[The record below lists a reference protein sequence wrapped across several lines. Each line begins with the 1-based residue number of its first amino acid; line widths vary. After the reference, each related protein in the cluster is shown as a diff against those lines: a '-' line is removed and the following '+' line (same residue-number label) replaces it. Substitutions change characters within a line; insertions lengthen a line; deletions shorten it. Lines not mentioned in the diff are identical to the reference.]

1 MCWSSSAAGAKTA
14 WRSPAQHGCALR
26 VATITAG
33 QKIACPVE
41 LIRFSLKTHFDALRQ
56 LIDARFAAAARREEG
71 ATMIKFNVFGVCQA
85 GDAGSRHAAH
95 AAAASAASHKRIA
108 AATERPWNEALP
120 R

>member
-1 MCWSSSAAGAKTA
+1 MAI
-14 WRSPAQHGCALR
+14 
-26 VATITAG
+26 ATKPAG
-33 QKIACPVE
+33 QKIACLVE
-41 LIRFSLKTHFDALRQ
+41 LVRFSLEPQFSRLT
-56 LIDARFAAAARREEG
+56 AASRREEG
-71 ATMIKFNVFGVCQA
+71 ATMISINVFGVRQV

>member
-1 MCWSSSAAGAKTA
+1 
-14 WRSPAQHGCALR
+14 
-26 VATITAG
+26 
-33 QKIACPVE
+33 
-41 LIRFSLKTHFDALRQ
+41 
-56 LIDARFAAAARREEG
+56 
-71 ATMIKFNVFGVCQA
+71 MISINVFGVCKV